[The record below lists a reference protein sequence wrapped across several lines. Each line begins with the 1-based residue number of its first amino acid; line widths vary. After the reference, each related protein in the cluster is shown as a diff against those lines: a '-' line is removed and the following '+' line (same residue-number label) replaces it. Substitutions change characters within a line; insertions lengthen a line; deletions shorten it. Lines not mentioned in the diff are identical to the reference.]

1 MDNVYDTI
9 IGDREAAP
17 GAFTEPELRTHLQ
30 EALFLV
36 GAKLTADPVILKVA
50 QVVGDENDATSAT
63 AQKEQQVGVP
73 DQNGTPVGDA
83 PGSATEQDVGVLSQN
98 EAPVGGAPGV
108 GSQWGQQGIQR
119 GEVPMTAVQQGVP
132 RMQSA

>member
-63 AQKEQQVGVP
+63 AQKEQKVGVP
-73 DQNGTPVGDA
+73 GRNGAPVGGA
-83 PGSATEQDVGVLSQN
+83 PRSATEQDVGVLSQN
-98 EAPVGGAPGV
+98 EAPGV

-119 GEVPMTAVQQGVP
+119 GEVPTTAVQQGVP